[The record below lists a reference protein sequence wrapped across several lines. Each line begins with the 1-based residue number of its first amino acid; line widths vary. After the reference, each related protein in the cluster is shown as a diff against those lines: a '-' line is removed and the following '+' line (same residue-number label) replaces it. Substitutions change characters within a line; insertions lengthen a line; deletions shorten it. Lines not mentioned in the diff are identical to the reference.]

1 MHPVTYDIREFQTKE
16 QAIEYGYSESLT
28 NEEASE
34 LSSMNRKQR
43 RAWLSQQRKAGK
55 R

>member
-1 MHPVTYDIREFQTKE
+1 MHPQTYDIRDFQTKE
-16 QAIEYGYSESLT
+16 QAIEHGYSETLT
-28 NEEASE
+28 DEEAAV

-43 RAWLSQQRKAGK
+43 RAWLAQQRKAGK